1 MKGMT
6 EIRLKTK
13 SKARH
18 LAVIN
23 VLQKKEYKDTPVLIA
38 FRKNEHF
45 VIWCPY
51 CRIWHTHGIGDGYR
65 IAHCDPLANSPL
77 KKTGYILVEGKGTV
91 KATENWFAGKYDVCQ
106 YHKELAKEYQDSLRA
121 GI

>member
-13 SKARH
+13 GKARH
-18 LAVIN
+18 VAVIN
-23 VLQKKEYKDTPVLIA
+23 ALRRKEYKDTPVLIA

-45 VIWCPY
+45 IAWCPY
-51 CRIWHTHGIGDGYR
+51 CRAWHRHGAGEGYR
-65 IAHCDPLANSPL
+65 CAHCDSRANSPF

-91 KATENWFAGKYDVCQ
+91 KTSENWFAGKYDIYQ
-106 YHKELAKEYQDSLRA
+106 YHRELAKECRESYP
-121 GI
+121 IE